1 MATHDRSGHRALLDG
16 VKVCPARVVKSAGA
30 GSIHLLTERPKDVA
44 KRYHPS
50 IDRAEYAKRIEA
62 MLKLR
67 SILALPLF
75 NGKEQ
80 VQIA

>member
-16 VKVCPARVVKSAGA
+16 VKVRPARVVKSAGA

-50 IDRAEYAKRIEA
+50 IDHAE
-62 MLKLR
+62 
-67 SILALPLF
+67 
-75 NGKEQ
+75 
-80 VQIA
+80 